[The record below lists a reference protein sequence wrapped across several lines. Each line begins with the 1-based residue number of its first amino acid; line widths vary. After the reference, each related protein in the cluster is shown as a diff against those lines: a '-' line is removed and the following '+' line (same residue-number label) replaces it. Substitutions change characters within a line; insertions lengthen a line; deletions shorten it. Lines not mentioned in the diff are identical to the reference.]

1 MKFIV
6 LEAQARAS
14 VDVILSLFVQLKTK
28 VELLLATVGTVPIL
42 GLNVGLFVSLILGIF
57 LVRRIFAL
65 FLLHRLI

>member
-14 VDVILSLFVQLKTK
+14 VDVILGLFVQLKTK